1 MRLSVRIEQKINK
14 SNKIKNQQKA
24 IGLSD
29 FQFFRFIKELERK
42 N

>member
-14 SNKIKNQQKA
+14 SNKIKNQQKE

-29 FQFFRFIKELERK
+29 FQFFRFIEELERK